1 MELQDKIDLYLSS
14 CLTGKGAMSDEILD
28 KLGDRVKETM
38 RSQFNNG
45 EREFKMSMSSIGR
58 PLCMQQMQKA
68 GAERELDP
76 PNLKTKF
83 AYGYL
88 TEALVMAIMEA
99 AGINVEEFQTEVEVV
114 LANVPIHGTLDVVID
129 GKVWDIKSVTATA
142 FKGIYSRGDGFKKL
156 VKDDPF
162 GYISQG
168 YLYGR
173 GRGLPFGGWIAL
185 NKESGEIAVM
195 AAPHNG
201 KKFEEAAIKEAEDN
215 VAALMSDKP
224 FKRCYEPVDDK
235 AYKKTTGNK
244 ILHVRCSYCPY
255 KHTCWGDQIEFKRR
269 GSVILSNGEKKYIS
283 GKKWM
288 FV

>member
-1 MELQDKIDLYLSS
+1 MELQERIDIYLSK

-142 FKGIYSRGDGFKKL
+142 FKGTYSR
-156 VKDDPF
+156 
-162 GYISQG
+162 
-168 YLYGR
+168 
-173 GRGLPFGGWIAL
+173 
-185 NKESGEIAVM
+185 
-195 AAPHNG
+195 APHNG

-215 VAALMSDKP
+215 VAALVSDKP

-269 GSVILSNGEKKYIS
+269 GSVILGNGTKKYIS

>member
-168 YLYGR
+168 YLYVER
-173 GRGLPFGGWIAL
+173 L
-185 NKESGEIAVM
+185 
-195 AAPHNG
+195 
-201 KKFEEAAIKEAEDN
+201 
-215 VAALMSDKP
+215 
-224 FKRCYEPVDDK
+224 
-235 AYKKTTGNK
+235 
-244 ILHVRCSYCPY
+244 
-255 KHTCWGDQIEFKRR
+255 Q
-269 GSVILSNGEKKYIS
+269 
-283 GKKWM
+283 
-288 FV
+288 

>member
-14 CLTGKGAMSDEILD
+14 CLVGKGTMSDEILD

-58 PLCMQQMQKA
+58 PLCMQQMHKA

-88 TEALVMAIMEA
+88 TEALCMAILEA
-99 AGINVEEFQTEVEVV
+99 AGVDVDEFQTEVEVV

-142 FKGIYSRGDGFKKL
+142 FKGIYSREDGFKKL

-195 AAPHNG
+195 STPHNG
-201 KKFEEAAIKEAEDN
+201 EEFEEAAIKEAEDN
-215 VAALMSDKP
+215 VAALVSDKP
-224 FKRCYEPVDDK
+224 FKRQYVPVNDTYYGK
-235 AYKKTTGNK
+235 PTG
-244 ILHVRCSYCPY
+244 
-255 KHTCWGDQIEFKRR
+255 
-269 GSVILSNGEKKYIS
+269 
-283 GKKWM
+283 
-288 FV
+288 

>member
-1 MELQDKIDLYLSS
+1 
-14 CLTGKGAMSDEILD
+14 
-28 KLGDRVKETM
+28 
-38 RSQFNNG
+38 
-45 EREFKMSMSSIGR
+45 
-58 PLCMQQMQKA
+58 
-68 GAERELDP
+68 
-76 PNLKTKF
+76 
-83 AYGYL
+83 
-88 TEALVMAIMEA
+88 
-99 AGINVEEFQTEVEVV
+99 
-114 LANVPIHGTLDVVID
+114 
-129 GKVWDIKSVTATA
+129 
-142 FKGIYSRGDGFKKL
+142 
-156 VKDDPF
+156 
-162 GYISQG
+162 
-168 YLYGR
+168 
-173 GRGLPFGGWIAL
+173 
-185 NKESGEIAVM
+185 M